1 MPCSW
6 WYFCYQGFINIMQS
20 VFTEV
25 ISTYEYMK
33 IFFWIHV
40 PIILLED
47 NSLNEHFPLVT
58 AVIKAE
64 SVKLIYYSFTVDCEG
79 NHDSW
84 VCWLFIP
91 SCRHGPLQLK
101 HKLQCPTYLNVR
113 LPAMSPKR
121 NELLNSQSIHSQMST
136 LCSMK
141 GFIP

>member
-1 MPCSW
+1 M
-6 WYFCYQGFINIMQS
+6 
-20 VFTEV
+20 
-25 ISTYEYMK
+25 STWKY
-33 IFFWIHV
+33 FFWIHV

-47 NSLNEHFPLVT
+47 NSLSEHFPLVT

-91 SCRHGPLQLK
+91 SCRHGPLQLN

-121 NELLNSQSIHSQMST
+121 NELLNSQSRHPKCLRFVPWKGSSHNYIDSYFPSSYFTHPIIYLST
-136 LCSMK
+136 LK
-141 GFIP
+141 L